1 MLYKNLLNFLN
12 RTTFL
17 SYKRLVGFLFFFFAL
32 VSAIQAQTVD
42 ANFKPSVYS
51 NYEMDGQILASA
63 LQPADRNL
71 VISGDF
77 TKIDGSIRKSLA
89 RLKSDG
95 SLDLNFNPGNS
106 VDNSITAIAIQSDG
120 KIIIGGMFTT
130 YDGKAQNKLARLN
143 KNGTLDETFHTGKA
157 AANNFTIGTGANNYI
172 NAIELQADGKI
183 IVGGYFTT
191 TSGFYLSKIARL
203 NADGTIDTSFN
214 PGFGVNNTVNTVA
227 VQPDG
232 KIIIGGSFTAVNNI
246 SRIRIAR
253 LNTDGSLD
261 ASFDAGME
269 VSSDATTKL
278 DKVLLQPDGKVLI
291 AGDFVS
297 VKGSPQRY
305 FARLNADGSL
315 DTGFNPGGGA
325 DGIVSYLLLQPDGK
339 IVLAGDFE
347 KINEVSSQHIARL
360 NADGSL
366 DNTFIPGSGADG
378 KIVTLALF
386 PDGNIVAAGS
396 FTSYS
401 DVECQNLVQVTSVGK
416 LNTQYNITKGNS
428 SKVKAILIQSDG
440 KILIAGSFS
449 NVTTLPRN
457 HVARLNKTGSL
468 DKAFNQGTGP
478 DDFVNALAQ
487 QADKK
492 IVIGGN
498 FTTVDGISHSYLAR
512 YNADGSL
519 DKNFNPFTNA
529 EVEAVVIQK
538 DGRILIGGSFTQVN
552 GQPRTR
558 IARLNANGTLD
569 ETFNLATGIS
579 NTVSAILVDA
589 EGKIVIGGDFL
600 KVNNI
605 TRKYFAR
612 LNPDGKLDAGFYPGT
627 GLDGAVKA
635 IVQQTDGKIIFAGLF
650 TTVNGETKKSIARLN
665 TDGSLDTSFGTNANS
680 GIYTVLLRED
690 GRIMVGGIFTQID
703 GKVRNRVARLK
714 VNGSLDP
721 TFDPRFRSYAGTNR
735 EVNTLA
741 LMSDNR
747 LLLGG
752 YFTMVTGFGRTRIA
766 MLSAKAPQ
774 TIKLSPIADVTD
786 QKRSV
791 PVTATASSGLPVT
804 IEVVSGPAVL
814 EGNTLVITGF
824 GEVKIKATQ
833 AGNEDYSAA
842 TPVELSFCVTPPQ
855 PVITVAKNVLT
866 SSSDTGNQWYFNGE
880 VIADAT
886 GKTYTVT
893 KAGDYTVKVG
903 TGTCLSALSGGQTI
917 SQETLAEIEPQPEPT
932 PGTKVVA
939 LAAYPNPATTDLFIK
954 GSAIGPGLV
963 TVVFYDAVGRK
974 VWQEEIESTTAD
986 LDLKLSVSHLPRGYM
1001 ILHVI
1006 TPNGVIRQHH
1016 VLN

>member
-1 MLYKNLLNFLN
+1 MLYKILLYLIN
-12 RTTFL
+12 RSVSLFSEKL
-17 SYKRLVGFLFFFFAL
+17 IGFLFFFLAL
-32 VSAIQAQTVD
+32 APLIQAQTVD

-71 VISGDF
+71 IISGDF

-95 SLDLNFNPGNS
+95 SLDLNFDPGNS
-106 VDNSITAIAIQSDG
+106 VDNSITAIAIQPDG

-130 YDGKAQNKLARLN
+130 YDGKPQNKLARLN
-143 KNGTLDETFHTGKA
+143 KNGTLDETFHTGNA

-253 LNTDGSLD
+253 LNPDGSLD
-261 ASFDAGME
+261 TSFDAGME

-315 DTGFNPGGGA
+315 DVTFNTGGGA

-339 IVLAGDFE
+339 VVLAGDFE
-347 KINEVSSQHIARL
+347 NINETSSRHIARL
-360 NADGSL
+360 NADGTL
-366 DNTFIPGSGADG
+366 DNTFVPGSGADG

-440 KILIAGSFS
+440 KILIGGSFS
-449 NVTTLPRN
+449 NVSTLPRN

-468 DKAFNQGTGP
+468 DKSFNEGSGP
-478 DDFVNALAQ
+478 DGYVNALAQ

-492 IVIGGN
+492 VIIGGN
-498 FTTVDGISHSYLAR
+498 FTTVDGLSHNYLAR

-529 EVEAVVIQK
+529 EVEAIAIQK
-538 DGRILIGGSFTQVN
+538 DGRILLGGSFTQVN
-552 GQPRTR
+552 GQARTR
-558 IARLNANGTLD
+558 IARLNADGTLD

-579 NTVSAILVDA
+579 NTVSAIIVDA
-589 EGKIVIGGDFL
+589 AGKIIIGGDFL

-605 TRKYFAR
+605 NRKYLAR
-612 LNPDGKLDAGFYPGT
+612 LNPDGKLDASFYPGT

-635 IVQQTDGKIIFAGLF
+635 IVQQPDGKVVFAGLF
-650 TTVNGETKKSIARLN
+650 TSVNGETRKNIARLN
-665 TDGSLDTSFGTNANS
+665 TDGTLDVSFQTNAND

-703 GKVRNRVARLK
+703 GKVRNRIARLK
-714 VNGSLDP
+714 ANGSLDP
-721 TFDPRFRSYAGTNR
+721 TFDPRFRSNAGTNR

-752 YFTMVTGFGRTRIA
+752 YFTMVTGYGRTRIA
-766 MLSAKAPQ
+766 LLSAKAPQ
-774 TIKLSPIADVTD
+774 TIKLSPISDVTD
-786 QKRSV
+786 QSNPI

-804 IEVVSGPAVL
+804 IEVISGPAIL
-814 EGNTLVITGF
+814 EGNTLVITGS
-824 GEVKIKATQ
+824 GEVKIKTTQ
-833 AGNEDYSAA
+833 PGNEDYSAA

-855 PVITVAKNVLT
+855 PVITIAKNVLT

-880 VIADAT
+880 AIADAT

-893 KAGDYTVKVG
+893 KAGEYTVKVG
-903 TGTCLSALSGGQTI
+903 TGTCLSTMSGGQKI
-917 SQETLAEIEPQPEPT
+917 SEETLGEIEPKPEPNPDPT
-932 PGTKVVA
+932 IVA
-939 LAAYPNPATTDLFIK
+939 LAAFPNPASTELKIE

-963 TVVFYDAVGRK
+963 TIIFYDAVGRK
-974 VWQEEIESTTAD
+974 VWQEEVESTTVD
-986 LDLKLSVSHLPRGYM
+986 LNLNFSITQLPRGYM

-1006 TPNGVIRQHH
+1006 TPKGTIRQHH